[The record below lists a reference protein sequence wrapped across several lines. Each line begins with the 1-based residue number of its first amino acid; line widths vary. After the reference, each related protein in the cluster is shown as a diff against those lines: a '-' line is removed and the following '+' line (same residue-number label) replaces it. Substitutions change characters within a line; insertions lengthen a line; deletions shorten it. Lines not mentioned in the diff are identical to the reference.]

1 MPGGQLPLRI
11 FEPRYLDM
19 VSECFRQSSHFGVC
33 QIREGSEVGVAAM
46 PYPNGTLV
54 HIVDWDKGSDGLLN
68 VLVEGQQKFSVQSM
82 NVMTDD
88 LLMGEVQLLAA
99 ENPCPLPDKYRVL
112 GRLLERVFKQMRWD
126 KQLSAPQFDDAL
138 WVGSRLLELLPVP
151 GQRRQAMFVCGDPL
165 DRLEGLSVYIRNT
178 VGGLN

>member
-1 MPGGQLPLRI
+1 MQLPLFPLHSLLMPGGQLPLRI

-88 LLMGEVQLLAA
+88 LLMGKCSCWQRKIHAR
-99 ENPCPLPDKYRVL
+99 YRISTAC
-112 GRLLERVFKQMRWD
+112 WD
-126 KQLSAPQFDDAL
+126 GCWS
-138 WVGSRLLELLPVP
+138 
-151 GQRRQAMFVCGDPL
+151 VC
-165 DRLEGLSVYIRNT
+165 
-178 VGGLN
+178 LNR